1 MQMPHRLTTVLTFV
15 GDETEAVFKA
25 ESIDER
31 GKFFDA
37 FGKSL
42 GLSVGHLYDV
52 GVMLFGNEQKM
63 HGRLRIEVFDDYH
76 IVVLIDFG

>member
-1 MQMPHRLTTVLTFV
+1 MPHRLTTILTFV
-15 GDETEAVFKA
+15 GDETETVFKT
-25 ESIDER
+25 ESIGER
-31 GKFFDA
+31 RKLFDT

-42 GLSVGHLYDV
+42 RLGVGHLDDV

>member
-1 MQMPHRLTTVLTFV
+1 MPHRLTTVLAFV
-15 GDETEAVFKA
+15 GDEAETVFKT
-25 ESIDER
+25 ESIGER
-31 GKFFDA
+31 GKLFDA

-42 GLSVGHLYDV
+42 GLGVGHLYDV